1 MPGLIGRMR
10 ALLVFAG
17 LATCAS
23 LAAESSDP
31 LRVDTDTGAVRG
43 TQGKGVREFK
53 GIPFALPPL
62 GDLRFSPPVPQTRW
76 AGTLDATTYKSP
88 CPQVSRFGQTDA
100 SDNEDCLYLNI
111 TVPAARVAQPGKP
124 VIVWMHGGACVG

>member
-43 TQGKGVREFK
+43 TQGKGVREFQ
-53 GIPFALPPL
+53 GTLFSLPPR
-62 GDLRFSPPVPQTRW
+62 GDLSFPPPVPQTRW
-76 AGTLDATTYKSP
+76 PGPLDAPTYKSP
-88 CPQVSRFGQTDA
+88 CPQVSRFGKRDP
-100 SDNEDCLYLNI
+100 L
-111 TVPAARVAQPGKP
+111 QPP
-124 VIVWMHGGACVG
+124 

>member
-1 MPGLIGRMR
+1 MPKLIGRMR
-10 ALLVFAG
+10 ALLVLAG

-31 LRVDTDTGAVRG
+31 LRVDTDTGVLRG
-43 TQGKGVREFK
+43 IQGKGVREFK
-53 GIPFALPPL
+53 GIPFALPPI

-76 AGTLDATTYKSP
+76 AGTLDATQYKSR

-100 SDNEDCLYLNI
+100 SDNEDW
-111 TVPAARVAQPGKP
+111 PASQPALP
-124 VIVWMHGGACVG
+124 ACACS